1 MLERSEKT
9 PIGLI
14 ARGSSARNAATWMHY
29 GNIIALTLIPL
40 ILLWCGASMLVY
52 ALNRHH
58 PNPKVGYYTQR
69 GATRFYAIT
78 GFLVVVATFIPGGGW
93 QYYVIAWALAALI
106 IIPWS
111 IVDLVR
117 IYKDEWVDV
126 PIDNHG
132 VHE

>member
-1 MLERSEKT
+1 MLEKSEKT
-9 PIGLI
+9 AIGPV

-29 GNIIALTLIPL
+29 GNIISLTVIPL

-69 GATRFYAIT
+69 AATRFYAIT

-93 QYYVIAWALAALI
+93 RYYLVAWVIAALI

-117 IYKDEWVDV
+117 IYNDEWVDV
-126 PIDNHG
+126 PIDNPG